1 MTTAIPFELHLIWKE
16 GETFHMDDLK
26 DWQNHCLPGNFWVY
40 VDAYPSLVSHWRPGE
55 SVPEALVKG
64 TYKFHAEL
72 LPAGFVAGVL
82 SLDTYEEVVGYLSAQ
97 AQGLTPDLPTW
108 IDQDWNE
115 IPLHGFPQEKQD
127 WVTEWACVC
136 YPTLPE
142 DFNPNW
148 LDADYIISQFLR
160 FDTNEWYHD
169 PVTNRTW
176 YR

>member
-1 MTTAIPFELHLIWKE
+1 MTTAIPFDLYALWKE
-16 GETFHMDDLK
+16 GTQYHMDDLK
-26 DWQNHCLPGNFWVY
+26 DWQGHCLPGELWVY
-40 VDAYPSLVSHWRPGE
+40 VDAYPSPVSHWRPAE
-55 SVPEALVKG
+55 LVKG
-64 TYKFHAEL
+64 TYQFHAEK

-108 IDQDWNE
+108 IDQDWQE
-115 IPLHGFPQEKQD
+115 IPLYGFPQEKED
-127 WVTEWACVC
+127 WAIEWACVC

-148 LDADYIISQFLR
+148 LDADYIIKEFLR
-160 FDTNEWYHD
+160 FNTNEWYHD

>member
-1 MTTAIPFELHLIWKE
+1 MTTAIPFELHLIWQE
-16 GETFHMDDLK
+16 GQTYHMDNLK
-26 DWQNHCLPGNFWVY
+26 DWQNHCLPGEFWVY
-40 VDAYPSLVSHWRPGE
+40 VDAYPSPVSHWKPEE

-64 TYKFHAEL
+64 TYHFTADS

-115 IPLHGFPQEKQD
+115 IPVHGFSQEKQD
-127 WVTEWACVC
+127 WVTEWANVC

-142 DFNPNW
+142 NFDPNW

-160 FDTNEWYHD
+160 FDTNEWYED
-169 PVTNRTW
+169 PVTSRAW